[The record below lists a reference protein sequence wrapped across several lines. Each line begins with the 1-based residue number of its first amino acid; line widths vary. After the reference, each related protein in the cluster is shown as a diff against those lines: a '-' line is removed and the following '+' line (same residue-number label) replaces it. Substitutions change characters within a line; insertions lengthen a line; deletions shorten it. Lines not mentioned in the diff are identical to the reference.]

1 MAPSF
6 FWERLC
12 IMSLVL
18 LPAEAL
24 GPWSSAFML
33 AEIYGG
39 LRFLLAF
46 SRSSVYSVM
55 CTWLFAWESC
65 IGVLLFYSIVA
76 VRLAVVEETIPTL
89 NFDGVYSSKF
99 CIFASL
105 SSYFIE
111 ATCSRFI
118 ECLRIDDFV
127 LFFFSACSFD
137 AWSRTYVI
145 LLYRRFY
152 RSSISLR
159 FWFNLL
165 FTI

>member
-6 FWERLC
+6 FCERLYM
-12 IMSLVL
+12 ISLVL

-24 GPWSSAFML
+24 CPWSRAFML
-33 AEIYGG
+33 AEIWGG
-39 LRFLLAF
+39 LKFLVTF

-55 CTWLFAWESC
+55 CTWLLAYESW

-76 VRLAVVEETIPTL
+76 VRLAVVEEAKPTL
-89 NFDGVYSSKF
+89 NLEGVYSSKF

-127 LFFFSACSFD
+127 LFFFSAYSFD

-145 LLYRRFY
+145 LLYRKFC